1 LTAISRRLGGAS
13 GRIAN
18 REQSGRFSG
27 SGVDKN
33 LYLGHPTFMKIDAIP
48 YYIEKNFLLIA
59 VVMSAVALAYPPSF
73 TWVKPHIPLG
83 LGIIMFGMGLTLEFG
98 DFAQILR
105 KWPVVGLGMALQY
118 IIMPILAV
126 VISRF
131 LGLPP
136 EIAVGMIVVGACPGG
151 TASNVIAYLA
161 KANVPLSV
169 TMTLASTCV
178 APLLTPAII
187 YLLLERQVE
196 IEFWAMVQSIFWIV
210 VFPLIDGLILR
221 RLFRHRLEPFLRW
234 FPSLS
239 IIVIALLIACIIGL
253 NQTTLLGL
261 PAMALLAV
269 ILHNTLGLAAGY
281 GLARAARCS
290 RRDARTLAIEV
301 GMQNSGL
308 GVALA
313 VKHFGAASA
322 LPGALFSLWHNIS
335 GVTLARRW
343 RNRQD

>member
-1 LTAISRRLGGAS
+1 MIFETAP
-13 GRIAN
+13 
-18 REQSGRFSG
+18 RF
-27 SGVDKN
+27 
-33 LYLGHPTFMKIDAIP
+33 
-48 YYIEKNFLLIA
+48 IEKNFIPIA
-59 VVMSAVALAYPPSF
+59 VALCAVALAYPPSF

-83 LGIIMFGMGLTLEFG
+83 LGVIMFGMGLTLEFG

-105 KWPVVGLGMALQY
+105 KWPLVGLGMVLQY
-118 IIMPILAV
+118 AIMPGLAV
-126 VISRF
+126 AISYV
-131 LGLPP
+131 LGLPAD
-136 EIAVGMIVVGACPGG
+136 IAIGMIVVGACPGG

-169 TMTLASTCV
+169 TMTLASTCL
-178 APLLTPAII
+178 APVLTPAII
-187 YLLLERQVE
+187 YFLLERQVE
-196 IEFWAMVQSIFWIV
+196 IEFLSMVKSVFWIV

-221 RLFRHRLEPFLRW
+221 RLLRRRLEPFLRW

-253 NQTTLLGL
+253 NQATLLGL
-261 PAMALLAV
+261 PFLALLAV
-269 ILHNTLGLAAGY
+269 ILHNGFGLALGY
-281 GLARAARCS
+281 GLARLAHCQ

-322 LPGALFSLWHNIS
+322 LPGALFSLWHNLS
-335 GVTLARRW
+335 GVALAKRW
-343 RNRQD
+343 RSLDK